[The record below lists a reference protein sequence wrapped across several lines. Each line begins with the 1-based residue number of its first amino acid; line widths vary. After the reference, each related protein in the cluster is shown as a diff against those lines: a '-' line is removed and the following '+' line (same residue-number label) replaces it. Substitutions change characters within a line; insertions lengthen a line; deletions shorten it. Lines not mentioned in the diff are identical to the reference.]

1 MKVFLSLL
9 LCAFTLSLK
18 AQELT
23 STKGEREFSGR
34 ISHINTDASL
44 VRFYLEFENQ
54 KYLNKKD
61 QLDFWDTGNPRYRCR
76 GYIVGRAPNY
86 ILVKVPEFRV
96 CQKYVNMALG
106 RYILFES
113 QDLGNNILMGKEVYQ
128 ILIKKQLA
136 LGGKLKRHEEELH
149 QYIEKVNAVNERY
162 QVLKDKLEAEWRDQI
177 QALDE
182 DKSVTLG
189 KYQSTKNQLDDV
201 NFKMEQYRIEDKNFV
216 LDRWAL
222 DPRLYIPK

>member
-1 MKVFLSLL
+1 MKFLLFLL
-9 LCAFTLSLK
+9 LGLFAAALSGQELALK
-18 AQELT
+18 AD
-23 STKGEREFSGR
+23 GEFSGR
-34 ISHINTDASL
+34 ISHLNMDASL
-44 VRFYLEFENQ
+44 IRFHLEFENQ

-76 GYIVGRAPNY
+76 GYIVGRAPDY
-86 ILVKVPEFRV
+86 ILVKVPEFKV
-96 CQKYVNMALG
+96 CQKYVNMSLG
-106 RYILFES
+106 RYILFSS
-113 QDLGNNILMGKEVYQ
+113 QDLANNILMGKEVYQ

-136 LGGKLKRHEEELH
+136 LGGKMKRHEEELH
-149 QYIEKVNAVNERY
+149 QHIEKVNAVNQRY
-162 QVLKDKLEAEWRDQI
+162 QVLKEKLEAEWRDQI

-182 DKSVTLG
+182 DKTVTLG
-189 KYQSTKNQLDDV
+189 KYQATKNQLDDV

>member
-1 MKVFLSLL
+1 MASS
-9 LCAFTLSLK
+9 AD
-18 AQELT
+18 E
-23 STKGEREFSGR
+23 GNFSGR
-34 ISHINTDASL
+34 ISEINLQASL

-76 GYIVGRAPNY
+76 GYVVGRAPNY
-86 ILVKVPEFRV
+86 ILVKVPEFKV
-96 CQKYVNMALG
+96 CLKYVNMAPG
-106 RYILFES
+106 RYILFHS
-113 QDLGNNILMGKEVYQ
+113 QDLSNNLVMGREVYQ
-128 ILIKKQLA
+128 ILIKKKLA

-149 QYIEKVNAVNERY
+149 QHIEKVNAVNERY
-162 QVLKDKLEAEWRDQI
+162 QVLKDKLEAEWREQL
-177 QALDE
+177 QALEE

-189 KYQSTKNQLDDV
+189 QYQSTKNQLDEV

-222 DPRLYIPK
+222 DPRLYIEK

>member
-1 MKVFLSLL
+1 MKFLLFLL
-9 LCAFTLSLK
+9 LGLFATALS
-18 AQELT
+18 AQELAQ
-23 STKGEREFSGR
+23 KADGEFSGR
-34 ISHINTDASL
+34 ISHLNMDASL
-44 VRFYLEFENQ
+44 IRFHLEFENQ

-76 GYIVGRAPNY
+76 GYIVGRAPDY
-86 ILVKVPEFRV
+86 ILVKVPEFKV
-96 CQKYVNMALG
+96 CQKYVNMSLG
-106 RYILFES
+106 RYILFSS
-113 QDLGNNILMGKEVYQ
+113 QDLANNILMGKEVYQ

-136 LGGKLKRHEEELH
+136 LGGKMKRHEEELH
-149 QYIEKVNAVNERY
+149 QHIEKVNAVNQRY
-162 QVLKDKLEAEWRDQI
+162 QVLKEKLEAEWRDQI

-182 DKSVTLG
+182 DKTVTLG
-189 KYQSTKNQLDDV
+189 KYQATKNQLDDV